1 MSRNLRRTGRARPL
15 LALCA
20 ALFGTIALMSGP
32 AAAQSQPTQDVKHG
46 DLTISA
52 PWTRATPGG
61 AKVAGGYLKITNAG
75 SAPDRLIG
83 GSTDVAGR
91 IEVHEMSMTYGVM
104 RMRQLAS
111 GLEIKPAASV
121 ELSPGGY
128 HLMFVD
134 LKRRLSQGETVA
146 AKLRFEKAG
155 TVDVT
160 FRVGSIG
167 EGAGAS
173 HKH

>member
-1 MSRNLRRTGRARPL
+1 MSRNLRSHTGRARPL
-15 LALCA
+15 LALCG
-20 ALFGTIALMSGP
+20 ALLGAITLIGSP
-32 AAAQSQPTQDVKHG
+32 ATAQDVKLG

-61 AKVAGGYLKITNAG
+61 AKVAGGYLKVTNAG

-91 IEVHEMSMTYGVM
+91 IEVHEMSITDGVM
-104 RMRQLAS
+104 RMRQLGG
-111 GLEIKPAASV
+111 GLEIKPGASV
-121 ELSPGGY
+121 ELTPGGY

-146 AKLRFEKAG
+146 ATLRFEKAG